1 MRARLYALATFAP
14 LVFAVVSLAMAMV
27 AVADPC
33 PSQSTGGC

>member
-14 LVFAVVSLAMAMV
+14 LAFVLVSLAMALV

-33 PSQSTGGC
+33 PSESTGGC